1 MTSSNGL
8 IVKIATLLAVV
19 LVVPLQARER
29 LYPARSH
36 EQGQLNYIGS
46 VPVAT
51 FTGSPAE
58 IGEQHAVLIGKPG
71 APLLKFSRMMLADS
85 GLEHAWPMA
94 VNVSKQLLSRTPQRY
109 RSELRSAIQHAEVD
123 ADEVFVA
130 NSLLELRRL
139 GCSTLIVE
147 PKRSTTGGPIFGRN
161 FDFPSLGML
170 DKYSLLTITHT
181 EGKHSF
187 ASVGFPGLIGV
198 ISGMND
204 AGLAIATLDVE
215 ASGNDSP
222 QFDPDGE
229 PMMLVFRQILEEC
242 STVADAEA
250 LLRRTKA
257 TTWANLAVCDREGGA
272 VFELT
277 PTEIAR
283 RDASKSILPCT
294 NHFRSLALAAGTECT
309 RYESLSSALDQPSLD
324 VDAVHQHLV
333 QVSQGELTLQTM
345 IFLPREL
352 VLHLAIGSAP
362 STELPLQRIE
372 LKKLLSKE

>member
-1 MTSSNGL
+1 MTSPNGL
-8 IVKIATLLAVV
+8 VVKTAILLTTLLAVPV
-19 LVVPLQARER
+19 QARER
-29 LYPARSH
+29 LYPARTH
-36 EQGQLNYIGS
+36 GKGQLSYVGT
-46 VPVAT
+46 VPIAT
-51 FTGSPAE
+51 FAGSPAE

-71 APLLKFSRMMLADS
+71 APLLKFSRMMLAES

-94 VNVSKQLLSRTPQRY
+94 VDVSKQLLSRAPQRF
-109 RSELRSAIQHAEVD
+109 RSELKSAIEHADVD

-147 PKRSTTGGPIFGRN
+147 PKRSATGGPIFGRN

-170 DKYSLLTITHT
+170 DKYSLLTMTHT
-181 EGKHSF
+181 AGKHSF

-222 QFDPDGE
+222 PFDPTGE

-242 STVADAEA
+242 STVADVEA

-277 PTEIAR
+277 PTDIAR
-283 RDASKSILPCT
+283 RDATNSILPCT
-294 NHFRSLALAAGTECT
+294 NHFRSPALAAGTECT
-309 RYESLSSALDQPSLD
+309 RYDSLSSALDQTQLD
-324 VDAVHQHLV
+324 VDAVHQHLK

-345 IFLPREL
+345 IFQPREL
-352 VLHLAIGSAP
+352 VLHLAIGAAP
-362 STELPLQRIE
+362 STELPLQRID
-372 LKKLLSKE
+372 LKKLLSRE